1 MNNPKVNV
9 LMSVFNGERFL
20 KESIGSILNQTFKDF
35 EFIIINDGST
45 DSTPLIL
52 DEYEKKDKRVKV
64 ICQENRGLT
73 KSLNTGLKLAKG
85 KYIARMDADDIS
97 DSKRL
102 ETQARFLDS
111 HPSIGVVGI
120 VSHVMDEDGNIKR
133 KIDHPI
139 SHGKIMEKILGDNK
153 MTHSSL
159 MLRKNLLETYG
170 YYNEKFIFAQD
181 YELLLRLSTVT
192 KLVNLPEPSHLWRE
206 NFSTGIS
213 RAKRQ
218 SQIVDRDIIRREFLE
233 KHYALNNNYINLVLK
248 NFSNNFPDLI
258 LCEYLNKI
266 LKDISFISGL
276 FIRFKFLYYLLKTN
290 CHPKSLLNTL
300 YRNFRV

>member
-1 MNNPKVNV
+1 
-9 LMSVFNGERFL
+9 MSVYNGERFL
-20 KESIGSILNQTFKDF
+20 RESIESILNQTFKDF

-45 DSTPLIL
+45 DSTPSIL
-52 DEYEKKDKRVKV
+52 KEYEKKDKRVKV
-64 ICQENRGLT
+64 LYQENRGLT
-73 KSLNTGLKLAKG
+73 KSLNRGFKLAQG

-97 DSKRL
+97 ECQRF
-102 ETQARFLDS
+102 ERQVEFLDS
-111 HPSIGVVGI
+111 HPSIGVLGI
-120 VSHVMDEDGNIKR
+120 VSHVIDEDGNIKR

-192 KLVNLPEPSHLWRE
+192 KLVNLPESLHQWRE

-218 SQIVDRDIIRREFLE
+218 SQIVDRDIIRRMFLE
-233 KHYALNNNYINLVLK
+233 KHYTLNDNYINLVLR

-258 LCEYLNKI
+258 LCGYLNKI
-266 LKDISFISGL
+266 LKDISFIPGL
-276 FIRFKFLYYLLKTN
+276 FIRLKFLYYLIKTN
-290 CHPKSLLNTL
+290 CHPKSLLNML